1 MSRVPPESTLAQAS
15 AVAQPLYKGYG
26 RAGVVYREPV
36 LLKSW
41 LAPSRPPPIRPPPS
55 RPPPS
60 RPKPPIQTPS
70 VQPRNT
76 PIIKAIE
83 VRLIEKRCRALYS
96 TPDVGERQ
104 RAFAVLQQL
113 QMVRNQKAK
122 TRIPEPTW
130 LNEPTVYTSGSSAE
144 LNTRMLAERASMRFE
159 EKDRDGDL
167 TLDFEEFH
175 ANFPRLVREAVGV
188 EGIRRWFDEADTDG
202 DKTLTKNEF
211 FAWCMKTGQGGL
223 HDKFAKFDRLKSGS
237 LDYNE
242 FERLCASVGFGG
254 EARKIFPSLDEE
266 RRGVIK
272 LENIEEL
279 VKRHSEN
286 RRLSARAKEML
297 CMVLLAGAEAG
308 LSAEGASDLRS
319 KSKEWTIR
327 ARDAAGVRVE
337 LHALLSGSGAAI
349 VDVMALFN
357 SDREQLIDEMEFQK
371 TLKTLFKCHAKP
383 WELDAV
389 FESIDLDR
397 SGSIGFDELFE
408 FVRGR
413 RHAHDRRSLVV
424 RRLSLQPPPGAAWA
438 LGDIEWD
445 VETFRSL
452 LRQNFKAH
460 DVKIADVIKAWDRT
474 GDGQLSESEYL
485 HHMELFFM
493 SSSSSAASMAL
504 RQLWQQEVRSVAL
517 SAFHVVAAIDP
528 NGHEE
533 GSNYEVSV
541 LELERWLSGAAIL
554 HPRLKPR
561 AHRSE
566 AAKHLGLAGDKK
578 SRAVPEALIGALSAD
593 PSPGTAPH
601 TSSRLTRIF
610 DHSTRSMLL
619 KAQHARSK
627 ASEQR
632 RGAEQWQQWQRQR
645 HAELHRSDSAP
656 TFMIGQKLSPSSP
669 PNLGDVLWST
679 SSRRPASAGQA
690 TEQLSSQLGRFT
702 RMEAM
707 AGALQAKL
715 LNTSTSFVKLDHR
728 GRPIVP
734 HGPVPL
740 IAHEERHARR
750 ARPSETG
757 AHVVLAENGLSGGPR
772 DLSGG
777 AARKREDRAAR
788 DRA

>member
-1 MSRVPPESTLAQAS
+1 M
-15 AVAQPLYKGYG
+15 
-26 RAGVVYREPV
+26 
-36 LLKSW
+36 
-41 LAPSRPPPIRPPPS
+41 RPPPS

-96 TPDVGERQ
+96 SPDAGDGAGERQ

-113 QMVRNQKAK
+113 QMVRSQKAK
-122 TRIPEPTW
+122 ARIPEPTW
-130 LNEPTVYTSGSSAE
+130 RAEPTVYTSGSSAE

-211 FAWCMKTGQGGL
+211 FAWCMKHGQGGL
-223 HDKFAKFDRLKSGS
+223 HDKFAKFDRLQTGS

-272 LENIEEL
+272 LEGIEEL

-297 CMVLLAGAEAG
+297 CMVLLAGAEAA

-319 KSKEWTIR
+319 KTKDWAIR

-357 SDREQLIDEMEFQK
+357 SDREQLIDEMEFQT

-452 LRQNFKAH
+452 LRQNFKVH
-460 DVKIADVIKAWDRT
+460 DVKVADVIKAWDRS

-493 SSSSSAASMAL
+493 SSSAAASMAL

-517 SAFHVVAAIDP
+517 SAFHVVAAIDR
-528 NGHEE
+528 NGREE
-533 GSNYEVSV
+533 GSNDEVSV

-566 AAKHLGLAGDKK
+566 AAKHLGLAGDQK
-578 SRAVPEALIGALSAD
+578 SWAVPEALSGALSAD
-593 PSPGTAPH
+593 PSPGTAPRS
-601 TSSRLTRIF
+601 SSRLTRIL
-610 DHSTRSMLL
+610 DRSTRSMLL

-632 RGAEQWQQWQRQR
+632 RGAEQWEQWQRQR
-645 HAELHRSDSAP
+645 HAELHRCDSSP
-656 TFMIGQKLSPSSP
+656 TFMIGQRMCPSSP
-669 PNLGDVLWST
+669 PNRGDALWSA
-679 SSRRPASAGQA
+679 SSRRPGSAGQA
-690 TEQLSSQLGRFT
+690 TEQLSPQLGRFT

-715 LNTSTSFVKLDHR
+715 LNSSTSFVKLDDR

-734 HGPVPL
+734 HGPIPL
-740 IAHEERHARR
+740 IAQEERHARR
-750 ARPSETG
+750 ARPSEKE
-757 AHVVLAENGLSGGPR
+757 AHVVLAENGLSGGAISQVWSIPTR
-772 DLSGG
+772 GSP
-777 AARKREDRAAR
+777 AARE
-788 DRA
+788 